1 MKYCS
6 NDSNNLVISNIS
18 AINYRHTSYSAGI
31 AFELKD
37 VAFGLISY
45 DPDKENCNSLQNTLI
60 KKAGGIP
67 ILDLDIL
74 QNKDIPGF
82 NHTMDE
88 KYFE

>member
-1 MKYCS
+1 MDASTNY
-6 NDSNNLVISNIS
+6 DNNERSVDYDIYPN
-18 AINYRHTSYSAGI
+18 
-31 AFELKD
+31 
-37 VAFGLISY
+37 
-45 DPDKENCNSLQNTLI
+45 DPDEGNCNSLQNMLI